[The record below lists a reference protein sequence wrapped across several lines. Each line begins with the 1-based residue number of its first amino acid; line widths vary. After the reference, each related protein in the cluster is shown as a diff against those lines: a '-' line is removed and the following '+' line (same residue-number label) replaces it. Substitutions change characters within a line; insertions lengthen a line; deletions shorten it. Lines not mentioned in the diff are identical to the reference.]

1 MARLFPAWPCQ
12 PPLDLRGL
20 QDAEGLACRPGKYR
34 IARPLPVGA
43 ALVAALNVGA
53 GQRGNAVNG
62 FLELIERILPVGI
75 RSIRFYNPLT
85 VLSGAASAGAKRP
98 GR

>member
-1 MARLFPAWPCQ
+1 
-12 PPLDLRGL
+12 
-20 QDAEGLACRPGKYR
+20 
-34 IARPLPVGA
+34 
-43 ALVAALNVGA
+43 
-53 GQRGNAVNG
+53 
-62 FLELIERILPVGI
+62 LELIERILPVGI